1 MPNWMFTEGGSTV
14 SGADPRAGNV
24 AQQSTAQ
31 SYLYVSVGPH
41 TNTISSHSP
50 VTRVTDI
57 TCCIFASY
65 VAAFMWLF
73 TENRAAILHGPD
85 GHVW

>member
-41 TNTISSHSP
+41 TNTISSDSP
-50 VTRVTDI
+50 VTHVTDI
-57 TCCIFASY
+57 TCSIFASY
-65 VAAFMWLF
+65 IAAFMCLF
-73 TENRAAILHGPD
+73 TANRAAILHGPD